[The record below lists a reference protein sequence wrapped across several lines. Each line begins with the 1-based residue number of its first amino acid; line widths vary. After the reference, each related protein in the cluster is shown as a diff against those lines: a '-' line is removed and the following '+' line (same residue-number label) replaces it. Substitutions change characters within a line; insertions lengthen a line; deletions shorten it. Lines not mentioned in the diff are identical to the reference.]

1 MEPAGNNRPKNRR
14 KAVMKAIFLLIFIVA
29 AIFLLRFTPIKNYL
43 TAEALGRFLES
54 AGFWAPLIFILIYT
68 AGVCLFLPGTLLTGL
83 GAAIFGAYWGFV
95 YVWFGAMAGA
105 SAAFFIGRT
114 LGREFASSLIGDK
127 LKKYDDGIERNG
139 FATVL
144 YLRLVYFPFTP
155 MNFGMGLTKVHF
167 RDYFI
172 GTGLGIIVG
181 TFIFTFFIGTLKDV
195 WASGNWA
202 ELISFKVFFSIALF
216 IFSFFIPKIIKKI
229 NMVIAEDPEMGPNL
243 LDKIKS
249 QGVRE
254 LDDSAMIMRLK
265 FKTIPG
271 EQFVIRR
278 EVFRMIQESFR
289 ENGIEFAHRNVAVYL
304 PPDEDAGEHDKKAI
318 EAGAAAAAAAAQ
330 AEEEQKKPI

>member
-1 MEPAGNNRPKNRR
+1 MEPADNNMPKNRS
-14 KAVMKAIFLLIFIVA
+14 KAVMKAAFLLIFIVA
-29 AIFLLRFTPIKNYL
+29 AVFLLRFTPIKNYL
-43 TAEALGRFLES
+43 TAEALGHFLES

-229 NMVIAEDPEMGPNL
+229 
-243 LDKIKS
+243 K
-249 QGVRE
+249 
-254 LDDSAMIMRLK
+254 
-265 FKTIPG
+265 G
-271 EQFVIRR
+271 E
-278 EVFRMIQESFR
+278 
-289 ENGIEFAHRNVAVYL
+289 
-304 PPDEDAGEHDKKAI
+304 
-318 EAGAAAAAAAAQ
+318 
-330 AEEEQKKPI
+330 